1 MAALHST
8 DNSLEKENQIMATE
22 KIGMIGPG
30 RMGLPMV
37 RHLVK
42 NGYQVTVTDLNPDAV
57 KAAEAE
63 GAAGA
68 ASAAAVGKV
77 SDIVI
82 IAVGFDNEV
91 VDVVTGKDGLLDA
104 MASGSVIAVSSTCAP
119 ETVENLAET
128 CGARGIKIYDA
139 PICRGRIAADEGTLL
154 AVIGGEDEVVER
166 CRPVYET
173 FCSDVMHIGPV
184 GHGQVAKAIN
194 NLVLWVN
201 GLTLIEAGRLCETMN
216 VDLPRLREA
225 MLISTGKSGAL
236 EGWGTMT
243 FTWAMKDMQMV
254 SRMTD
259 RANLGLPL
267 IGLVR
272 ELVKEGRKIKQT
284 NPPDW
289 TGTGTD
295 LS

>member
-1 MAALHST
+1 MAQ
-8 DNSLEKENQIMATE
+8 ER
-22 KIGMIGPG
+22 IGMIGPG
-30 RMGLPMV
+30 RMGLSMLK
-37 RHLVK
+37 HLIRS
-42 NGYQVTVTDLNPDAV
+42 GYQVTVTDLNPDAV
-57 KAAEAE
+57 KTAEAE
-63 GAAGA
+63 GATGA
-68 ASAAAVGKV
+68 ATAAAVGKA

-82 IAVGFDNEV
+82 IAVGFDDEV
-91 VDVVTGKDGLLDA
+91 NAVVTGKDGLLET
-104 MASGSVIAVSSTCAP
+104 METGSVIAVSSTCDM
-119 ETVENLAET
+119 ETVERLAAT
-128 CGARGIKIYDA
+128 CAAKGIEIYDA
-139 PICRGRIAADEGTLL
+139 PICRGRHAADEGTLL
-154 AVIGGEDEVVER
+154 AVIGGTDEVVER
-166 CRPVYET
+166 VRPVYET

-201 GLTLIEAGRLCETMN
+201 GLMLIEAGRLCETMN

-236 EGWGTMT
+236 EGWATST
-243 FTWAMKDMQMV
+243 FTWALKDMQMV

-267 IGLVR
+267 IGMVR
-272 ELVKEGRKIKQT
+272 ELVKEGRKIKRT

>member
-1 MAALHST
+1 MAQ
-8 DNSLEKENQIMATE
+8 ER
-22 KIGMIGPG
+22 IGMIGPG

-37 RHLVK
+37 KHLIK

-57 KAAEAE
+57 SQAEAE
-63 GAAGA
+63 GAVGA
-68 ASAAAVGKV
+68 ATAAEVGRV

-82 IAVGFDNEV
+82 IAVGYDDEV
-91 VDVVTGKDGLLDA
+91 VAVTTGTDGLLET
-104 MASGSVIAVSSTCAP
+104 MGSGSVIAISSTCAP
-119 ETVENLAET
+119 ETVEALAGL
-128 CGARGIKIYDA
+128 CADKGIDIYDA
-139 PICRGRIAADEGTLL
+139 PICRGRLAADEGALL
-154 AVIGGEDEVVER
+154 AVVGAKDEVVER
-166 CRPVYET
+166 VRPVYET

-194 NLVLWVN
+194 NLILWVN
-201 GLTLIEAGRLCETMN
+201 GLTLIEAGRLCESMN

-225 MLISTGKSGAL
+225 LLISTGKSGAL

-243 FTWAMKDMQMV
+243 FTWALKDMQMV

-267 IGLVR
+267 IGAVR

-295 LS
+295 LT